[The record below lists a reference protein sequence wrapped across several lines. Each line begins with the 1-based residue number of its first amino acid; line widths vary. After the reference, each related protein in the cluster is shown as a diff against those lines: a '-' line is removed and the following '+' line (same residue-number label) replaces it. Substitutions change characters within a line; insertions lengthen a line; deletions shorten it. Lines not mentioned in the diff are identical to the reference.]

1 VSEVQSEQV
10 WPLAAALVVLV
21 GIAAGVGGWARLGLV
36 RAVLT
41 ASARALVQLLAVG
54 LVIGVVFRTPV
65 LAPVYVTVMLA
76 AAAGTSGRRL
86 RRAPGAVPVA
96 ALAIGA
102 GAAASGG
109 AVLICGALAF
119 EARTAV
125 PFVAQLIGGSMTAAT
140 LAGQRL
146 LDDVTT
152 GWDEVEG
159 WLALGATPA
168 QALRDPAR
176 RAAARAL
183 VPALDQTRNVGL
195 VVLPGAFVGLLLGG
209 ATPFEAAR
217 TQLLVLVGLLA
228 AETVAAT
235 AVTMLLAR
243 TLALTRPTPS

>member
-1 VSEVQSEQV
+1 MSEVQSEQV

-54 LVIGVVFRTPV
+54 LVIGAVFRTQV
-65 LAPVYVTVMLA
+65 LAQVYVTVMLA

-159 WLALGATPA
+159 WLALGASPA

-176 RAAARAL
+176 RAPHERWS
-183 VPALDQTRNVGL
+183 R
-195 VVLPGAFVGLLLGG
+195 
-209 ATPFEAAR
+209 R
-217 TQLLVLVGLLA
+217 W
-228 AETVAAT
+228 
-235 AVTMLLAR
+235 
-243 TLALTRPTPS
+243 TRPATSGSWCCPARSSGCCSVGPPRWRRVGSSCWCWSACSPHRRWRR